1 MDDMMKTLLRQL
13 LNKEITVE
21 QYQQISN
28 DIKET
33 F

>member
-1 MDDMMKTLLRQL
+1 METLLKRL

-21 QYQQISN
+21 QYQQISK